1 MNAKTQNKGKAL
13 KMVYFSSALAFLG
26 IIVLISVLLSVR
38 MGSVDISASEIWAI
52 VRSKALGIGT
62 IDEIKKSTVNIVWVV
77 RLPRIILALLTG
89 IGLSVAGVI
98 MQATVKNSLADP
110 YILGVSSGASFGA
123 TLAITMAV
131 SFGIGAKLGPNYVG
145 ICACVTAFASSMLV
159 MGIANIKGRANSV
172 KLLMA
177 GVAISSIFSAFSSFL
192 IFTAKDREAMRSVSF
207 WLMGGF
213 SGAKWQEMKILAIL
227 ILLATIFFL
236 TQYRTL
242 NLMLLGDDVSIT
254 LGKDLHR
261 YRIVYL
267 FICSLMIGFLVYNAG
282 IIGFVGLVVP
292 HIARVFWGT
301 NHQRVLPASALI
313 GAIILIWADVF
324 ARIGIGGVG
333 DIPVGVVISL
343 IGAPV
348 FLYLLINREYGFGG
362 KA

>member
-1 MNAKTQNKGKAL
+1 MRNKKDNGAL
-13 KMVYFSSALAFLG
+13 KIVFFSSALAVLTG
-26 IIVLISVLLSVR
+26 IVLLSIIVSVGL
-38 MGSVDISASEIWAI
+38 GSVDISVAEIWSIIRFKMFGAG
-52 VRSKALGIGT
+52 S
-62 IDEIKKSTVNIVWVV
+62 IDAIKKSTVDIVWLV
-77 RLPRIILALLTG
+77 RLPRIILAVLCG
-89 IGLSVAGVI
+89 IGLSTTGVI

-123 TLAITMAV
+123 TLAITVMV
-131 SFGIGAKLGPNYVG
+131 SLGATAWLGPNFIG
-145 ICACVTAFASSMLV
+145 IAACAMAFAASLLV

-192 IFTAKDREAMRSVSF
+192 IFTAKDREAMRTVSF

-213 SGAKWQEMKILAIL
+213 SGAKWEEIKVLAVIVF
-227 ILLATIFFL
+227 LALIFFI

-261 YRIVYL
+261 YRITYL
-267 FICSLMIGFLVYNAG
+267 LICSVMIGFLVYNAG
-282 IIGFVGLVVP
+282 IVGFVGLIVP
-292 HIARVFWGT
+292 HIARIFWGT
-301 NHQRVLPASALI
+301 NHRNVLPASALI

-324 ARIGIGGVG
+324 ARTGINGSGE
-333 DIPVGVVISL
+333 IPVGVVISL

-348 FLYLLINREYGFGG
+348 FLYLLINKEYGFGG
-362 KA
+362 KG